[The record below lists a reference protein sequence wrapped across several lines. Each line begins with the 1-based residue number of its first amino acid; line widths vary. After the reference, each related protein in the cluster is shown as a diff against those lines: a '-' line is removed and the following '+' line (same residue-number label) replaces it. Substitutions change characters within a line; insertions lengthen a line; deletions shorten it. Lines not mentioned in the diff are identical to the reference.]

1 MTYIDTSVALAH
13 LLAEDRCPPTALWD
27 GNLVASRLIEYEIWT
42 RLHAYKLAASHGEAA
57 HGIIE
62 RIALVELAPP
72 VVERALDEFP
82 CPVRTL
88 DALHLATC
96 YFLWRQGQPIKLA
109 SYDHR
114 MVDASRAMGMPVLDL
129 QAG

>member
-1 MTYIDTSVALAH
+1 MASRTIHRQDRRQEPDALARPSGS
-13 LLAEDRCPPTALWD
+13 LRGEPS
-27 GNLVASRLIEYEIWT
+27 NRLPYRDT
-42 RLHAYKLAASHGEAA
+42 RLHAYQLAESHGEAA

-88 DALHLATC
+88 DALHLATF
-96 YFLWRQGQPIKLA
+96 YFLWRQGQPIELA

-114 MVDASRAMGMPVLDL
+114 MLDAARAMGLPVLDVR
-129 QAG
+129 AI

>member
-13 LLAEDRCPPTALWD
+13 LLAEDRHPPPALWE
-27 GNLVASRLIEYEIWT
+27 GTLVASRLIEYEIWT
-42 RLHAYKLAASHGEAA
+42 RLHAYQLAESHGEAA
-57 HGIIE
+57 QGIIE

-72 VVERALDEFP
+72 VLERALDKFP

-88 DALHLATC
+88 EALHLATFD
-96 YFLWRQGQPIKLA
+96 FLWRQGQPVELA

-114 MVDASRAMGMPVLDL
+114 MIDAARAMGMPVLD
-129 QAG
+129 ATG

>member
-1 MTYIDTSVALAH
+1 MIYIDTSVALAH
-13 LLAEDRCPPTALWD
+13 LLAENRCPPAALWQ
-27 GNLVASRLIEYEIWT
+27 GTLVASRLIEYEIWT
-42 RLHAYKLAASHGEAA
+42 RLHAYKLAESHGEAA

-88 DALHLATC
+88 DALHLATFD
-96 YFLWRQGQPIKLA
+96 FLWRQGQPIKLA
-109 SYDHR
+109 SYDRR
-114 MVDASRAMGMPVLDL
+114 MANAARAMGMPVLDL
-129 QAG
+129 EAG

>member
-1 MTYIDTSVALAH
+1 MALAH
-13 LLAEDRCPPTALWD
+13 LLAEDRRRPPALWE
-27 GNLVASRLIEYEIWT
+27 GTLVASRLIEYEIWT
-42 RLHAYKLAASHGEAA
+42 RLHAYKLSESHGEAA

-82 CPVRTL
+82 CPVLTL
-88 DALHLATC
+88 DALHLATFD
-96 YFLWRQGQPIKLA
+96 FLWRQGQPIKLA

-114 MVDASRAMGMPVLDL
+114 MVAAARAMGMPLLDMR
-129 QAG
+129 AS

>member
-1 MTYIDTSVALAH
+1 MALAH
-13 LLAEDRCPPTALWD
+13 LLAADRRPLPAIWEGT
-27 GNLVASRLIEYEIWT
+27 LVASRLIEYEIWT
-42 RLHAYKLAASHGEAA
+42 RLHAYKLAESHGDAA

-88 DALHLATC
+88 DALHLATF
-96 YFLWRQGQPIKLA
+96 YFLWRQGQPIELA

-114 MVDASRAMGMPVLDL
+114 MVDAAPAMGMPLLDVR
-129 QAG
+129 AI

>member
-13 LLAEDRCPPTALWD
+13 LLAEDRHPPPALWE
-27 GNLVASRLIEYEIWT
+27 GTLVASRLIEYEIWT
-42 RLHAYKLAASHGEAA
+42 RLHAYQLAESHGEAA
-57 HGIIE
+57 QGIIE

-72 VVERALDEFP
+72 VLERALDKFP

-88 DALHLATC
+88 EALHLATFD
-96 YFLWRQGQPIKLA
+96 FLWRQGQPIELA

-114 MVDASRAMGMPVLDL
+114 MIDAARAMGMPVLD
-129 QAG
+129 ATG

>member
-88 DALHLATC
+88 DVLHLATC

-129 QAG
+129 QAS